1 MSEPDFFDNLIQK
14 ASTLEDLGDE
24 AKGLIGALL
33 QIQRTIDQE
42 MMATEVR
49 VARQGI
55 LDTYQPEIDAIEKIA
70 NLKQRDLKY
79 VEEQDKLQT
88 KLEETRKKLED
99 ERFKSIEERDD
110 AVIRQLEGEIS
121 GYQRLIS
128 TIADLSEGVDDEIK
142 KRQEAAKAQFK
153 LDSDE
158 IKRKEAQIKDE
169 LKRIKS
175 IRDAR
180 IREAEERARLERAAA
195 QTVEER
201 AQAEI
206 RLNNSIAAANDDAK
220 EMTDGLILGINEL
233 ANESADLATK
243 YTDGEFASGIEQLS
257 NSVNGLFED
266 FAALQGAIEVTF
278 TEKSLDLVNDAKSVI
293 GEYGEELDKL
303 TEKYGDNAEA
313 NADYI
318 NEANLLTDV
327 TIENLKNLLKAVDLT
342 SEEGHLLKKIIE
354 EQIAALDAARPKFKE
369 FGKLTAEEIGKAVVD
384 GIKTITEAMDKFN
397 DVILENQK
405 NRLDRE
411 IDQIENR
418 YKIEEDILK
427 SQLQNQLITEEEYRS
442 RSTELKRK
450 QLGEENT
457 IEKAI
462 FDSEQKRDRQNALTD
477 YLEAIASIIPELIK
491 GGTVEPASLTAKS
504 AIAASL
510 ATLAYGSELAAIGQ
524 RKFFPKKFAE
534 GGFVYGPSHADGGV
548 PFSVSGQG
556 GYEMEGGEF
565 IVNKRAAQLHRN
577 VLERINSSV
586 KPSPISGRYAYG
598 NDMAIRKFA
607 QGGIVDSPQYVQQT
621 TEEQLEYLRAIAAAT
636 TSTAVGVSKPVRA
649 YVTSTD
655 LNSNDT
661 ERKIK
666 ERNTRI

>member
-1 MSEPDFFDNLIQK
+1 LDLVGLLSDDTERLARGYRILNSVTTEASDTFTNELGKAVSGTSNAFNVLKKSVEAIDDKRLTALLDRVERKGVTDNMKALVAELEKMSEPDFFDNLIQK

-442 RSTELKRK
+442 L
-450 QLGEENT
+450 
-457 IEKAI
+457 
-462 FDSEQKRDRQNALTD
+462 
-477 YLEAIASIIPELIK
+477 
-491 GGTVEPASLTAKS
+491 
-504 AIAASL
+504 
-510 ATLAYGSELAAIGQ
+510 
-524 RKFFPKKFAE
+524 
-534 GGFVYGPSHADGGV
+534 
-548 PFSVSGQG
+548 
-556 GYEMEGGEF
+556 
-565 IVNKRAAQLHRN
+565 
-577 VLERINSSV
+577 
-586 KPSPISGRYAYG
+586 
-598 NDMAIRKFA
+598 
-607 QGGIVDSPQYVQQT
+607 
-621 TEEQLEYLRAIAAAT
+621 
-636 TSTAVGVSKPVRA
+636 
-649 YVTSTD
+649 
-655 LNSNDT
+655 
-661 ERKIK
+661 
-666 ERNTRI
+666 